1 MTERETRSTPSRLSQ
16 PIRRW
21 TSARPR
27 ATDLHPTPGRL
38 VGGPSPLRA
47 GIWRA
52 SSILAPHMTGWK
64 VKIRKALL
72 IVTIELLAA
81 TLSLALPNLG
91 VEIAGSE
98 ELAQTQTLTPQEKQP
113 NAP

>member
-1 MTERETRSTPSRLSQ
+1 
-16 PIRRW
+16 
-21 TSARPR
+21 
-27 ATDLHPTPGRL
+27 
-38 VGGPSPLRA
+38 
-47 GIWRA
+47 
-52 SSILAPHMTGWK
+52 MTGWK
-64 VKIRKALL
+64 VKIRNALL

-98 ELAQTQTLTPQEKQP
+98 ELAETQTLTPPEKQP

>member
-1 MTERETRSTPSRLSQ
+1 M
-16 PIRRW
+16 
-21 TSARPR
+21 
-27 ATDLHPTPGRL
+27 
-38 VGGPSPLRA
+38 GGPSPLRA

-91 VEIAGSE
+91 VEIPRREG
-98 ELAQTQTLTPQEKQP
+98 LAETQTLTPPAK
-113 NAP
+113 